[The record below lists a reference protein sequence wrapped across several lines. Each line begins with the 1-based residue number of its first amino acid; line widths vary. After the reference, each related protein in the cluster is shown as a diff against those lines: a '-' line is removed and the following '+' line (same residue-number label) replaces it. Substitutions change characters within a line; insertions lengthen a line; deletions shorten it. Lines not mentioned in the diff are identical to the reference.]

1 MPRRK
6 KHIAKVRPMKT
17 TKNLRHVI
25 TPLNEGQ
32 EMNCHVKVVSAISDA
47 IKKAFGIA
55 ASLQA
60 QLDGNTITCRVR
72 RAGRGWEITDL
83 NGPSLI
89 VTPVGQ
95 VLDEFTGDPVKL

>member
-1 MPRRK
+1 MK
-6 KHIAKVRPMKT
+6 KETKKIMK
-17 TKNLRHVI
+17 HVI
-25 TPLNEGQ
+25 TPLNQGQ
-32 EMNCHVKVVSAISDA
+32 EMNCRVKVVSVISEA
-47 IKKAFGIA
+47 VKKAIGIA

-83 NGPSLI
+83 DGPSFI

-95 VLDEFTGDPVKL
+95 VLDESTGNPAKL